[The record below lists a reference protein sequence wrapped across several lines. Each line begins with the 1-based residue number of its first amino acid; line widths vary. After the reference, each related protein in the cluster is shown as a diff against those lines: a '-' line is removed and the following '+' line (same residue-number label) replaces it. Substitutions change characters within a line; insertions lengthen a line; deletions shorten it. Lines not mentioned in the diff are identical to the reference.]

1 MAPPL
6 WGGWVGI
13 VVVRGILKWYAAIFV
28 FSPKTIPFM
37 NYLYI
42 ALLSVF
48 IVSCSNTDKQEADL
62 ILTNATIYT
71 VDSAFS
77 KAEAFAVKDGKFIA
91 VGTSKEINTKYT
103 ADQNIDGKGKIIYPG
118 FIDAHCHFYRFGT
131 NLQSVDLVGTRS
143 YDEVL
148 KRVTAFQKEKPAD
161 FIYGRGWDQNDW
173 EDKNFPT
180 KRELDSIFPDI
191 PVVLQRVDGHAYLV
205 NQKALDLAKVDEKTK
220 VDGGEIVK
228 VNNEITGVLI
238 DNPMDSINAIMPK
251 MSRNQQIKALQEAEK
266 YCFNYG
272 LTTVDDAGISR
283 ETIELIDSLQQ
294 AGALKMRIYAM
305 VSNTAA
311 DRDYYLNKGILK
323 TDKLNVRSI
332 KVYGDGALG
341 SRGAALREPY
351 SDRDGHYGAMI
362 TPVDSI
368 YALAKKIAE
377 TDFQMNTHAIGD
389 SANTVVL
396 KAYTEALSDKTDA
409 RWRVEH
415 AQVISPED
423 FDYFDDNII
432 PSVQPTH
439 ATSDMYWAEDRL
451 GARRMEG
458 AYAYKQLLD
467 ESGTIALGTDF
478 PVEQVNPF
486 YTFYA
491 AVARKDLERFPEG
504 GFQPK
509 DKLSREEA
517 LRGMTIWAAH
527 ANFEEEEKGSI
538 EAGKFADF
546 IIMDNDLMTITEDK
560 LPDLKVSET
569 YLGGE
574 KVK

>member
-1 MAPPL
+1 
-6 WGGWVGI
+6 
-13 VVVRGILKWYAAIFV
+13 
-28 FSPKTIPFM
+28 M
-37 NYLYI
+37 NYFYL
-42 ALLSVF
+42 ALLGVF
-48 IVSCSNTDKQEADL
+48 IVSCSEKDKQDADL

-71 VDSAFS
+71 VDKTFS

-91 VGTSKEINTKYT
+91 VGTSKDINAKYS
-103 ADQNIDGKGKIIYPG
+103 AEKNIDGKGKIIYPG
-118 FIDAHCHFYRFGT
+118 FIDAHCHFYGFGM
-131 NLQSVDLVGTRS
+131 NLQSVDLVGTTS

-148 KRVTAFQKEKPAD
+148 ERVVAFQKEKPAD

-173 EDKNFPT
+173 ETKKFPT
-180 KRELDSIFPDI
+180 KKELDSIFPDI

-205 NQKALDLAKVDEKTK
+205 NQKALDLAKIDAKTTTN
-220 VDGGEIVK
+220 GGEIVRE
-228 VNNEITGVLI
+228 NNKITGVLI
-238 DNPMDSINAIMPK
+238 DNPMDLISVIMPK
-251 MSRNQQIKALQEAEK
+251 MNRTQQIKALQDVEE

-305 VSNTAA
+305 VSNTPA
-311 DRDYYLNKGILK
+311 DRDYFLKKGILK

-351 SDRDGHYGAMI
+351 TDRDGHYGAMV

-368 YALAKKIAE
+368 YDLAKKIAAS
-377 TDFQMNTHAIGD
+377 DFQMNTHAIGD

-396 KAYTEALSDKTDA
+396 KAYAEVLSDKTDA

-415 AQVISPED
+415 AQVISPKD

-439 ATSDMYWAEDRL
+439 ATSDMYWAQDRL
-451 GARRMEG
+451 GAGRMEG

-491 AVARKDLERFPEG
+491 AVARKDLEQFPEG

-546 IIMDNDLMTITEDK
+546 VLMNSDLMTIEEDK

-574 KVK
+574 KVN

>member
-1 MAPPL
+1 
-6 WGGWVGI
+6 
-13 VVVRGILKWYAAIFV
+13 
-28 FSPKTIPFM
+28 M